1 MRARQAGSFVGLGSP
16 RVPATPLSLPST
28 PLLLKSVAKM
38 KSCPVDDHT
47 LRSLRL
53 TRVTPIASGMSGALV
68 FLCAHESGAECILR
82 IWPREMTVARLSEI
96 TRVILIAQAHLPHR
110 IPHLYPI
117 HPVSLSECLRRG
129 GGSQS
134 RHPAVLP
141 SSLPPS
147 SRLPLVGLQ
156 CSESPSSLHSVGP
169 GELASYLRSSSES
182 MWSHCDAGLWQ
193 LIERM
198 PGQPIE
204 SDAGEEDVLKGV
216 DALREFHEAT
226 SWFGQN
232 NEMPL
237 AIRSRLRRLE
247 QLDSLLGDHP
257 KVPKSREYTPAM
269 VDALQEA
276 CWTWNRYRSKMKKRV
291 FGQLT
296 QDSNQPHVTQYVLR
310 DIHRENL
317 LFQHGEP
324 SGFFDFDALR
334 VDTPWADLSRWIG
347 SFVEGTEED
356 ARIWE
361 HAAVRMVVKHP
372 SLREEDA
379 LWGSGFA
386 ERLHEATTWLSL
398 GNWLLWLCVENRDF
412 DLTHDSVT
420 NRLRRLCRLVNRLP

>member
-1 MRARQAGSFVGLGSP
+1 
-16 RVPATPLSLPST
+16 
-28 PLLLKSVAKM
+28 M
-38 KSCPVDDHT
+38 KSCPVDDQI
-47 LRSLRL
+47 LGSLRL
-53 TRVTPIASGMSGALV
+53 KRVTPLASGMSGASV

-82 IWPREMTVARLSEI
+82 IWPRGMTLARLSEI
-96 TRVILIAQAHLPHR
+96 TRVILIAQAQFPNR
-110 IPHLYPI
+110 IPRLYPI

-129 GGSQS
+129 REGQN

-141 SSLPPS
+141 SSLPPF
-147 SRLPLVGLQ
+147 SRLPLGGIH
-156 CSESPSSLHSVGP
+156 CSESPSSFHAVEP

-198 PGQPIE
+198 PGHSIE

-216 DALREFHEAT
+216 DAMREFHEAT
-226 SWFGQN
+226 SWFGQK

-247 QLDSLLGDHP
+247 QLDSLLGDDP
-257 KVPKSREYTPAM
+257 KVPESGEYSPAM
-269 VDALQEA
+269 MDALQEA
-276 CWTWNRYRSKMKKRV
+276 CAIWNRYRSKMKKRV

-296 QDSNQPHVTQYVLR
+296 QDSNRPSVTQHVLR

-347 SFVEGTEED
+347 SFVKGTDED
-356 ARIWE
+356 AMIWE
-361 HAAVRMVVKHP
+361 RAAVRMVVKHP

-379 LWGSGFA
+379 IWGSGFA

-412 DLTHDSVT
+412 DLTHDSVVD
-420 NRLRRLCRLVNRLP
+420 RLRRLCRLVNCLN